1 MLTLRS
7 NDKLLEF
14 DKPKVM
20 GILNCNQDSFYAAS
34 RSQSEEKTSELI
46 DSMISFGANIID
58 IGGMSTKPGSKTIS
72 ADEEIGRIA
81 YALSYLG
88 NHYPDTWISVDTVQ
102 AAVAKFAIE
111 AGANMIN
118 DVSGGL
124 MDHNML
130 KIVGSHNIPYVCTHM
145 KGTPETIQTD
155 PQYGNILKEVNA
167 YFEERIAACNEAG
180 LTQLILDPGF
190 GFGKTLEHNY
200 QLLNQIET
208 LHQFSKPILTGFSR
222 KSMIYK
228 LLNTGPEDALNGTSI
243 LNTVALMKGIHIL
256 RVHDV
261 REALEAVTLIQ
272 KMKIA

>member
-7 NDKLLEF
+7 NDKLLEL

-72 ADEEIGRIA
+72 ADEEIERIA

-88 NHYPDTWISVDTVQ
+88 NHHPDTWISVDTVQ
-102 AAVAKFAIE
+102 ATVAKFAIE

-145 KGTPETIQTD
+145 KGTPETMQTD
-155 PQYGNILKEVNA
+155 PQYDNILKEVNA

-180 LTQLILDPGF
+180 LTQVILDPGF

-208 LHQFSKPILTGFSR
+208 LHHFGKPILTGFSR

-228 LLNTGPEDALNGTSI
+228 LLNTRPEDALNGTTI

-261 REALEAVTLIQ
+261 REAVEAVTLIQ
-272 KMKIA
+272 KMKNA

>member
-7 NDKLLEF
+7 NDKLLEL

-34 RSQSEEKTSELI
+34 RSQSEEKSSELI

-72 ADEEIGRIA
+72 ADEEIERIA
-81 YALSYLG
+81 YALSYLR
-88 NHYPDTWISVDTVQ
+88 NHHPDAWISVDTVQ
-102 AAVAKFAIE
+102 ATVAKFAIE

-145 KGTPETIQTD
+145 KGTPETMQTD
-155 PQYGNILKEVNA
+155 PQYDNILKEVNA

-180 LTQLILDPGF
+180 LTQVILDPGF

-208 LHQFSKPILTGFSR
+208 LHHFGKPILTGFSR

-228 LLNTGPEDALNGTSI
+228 LLNAGPEDALNGTTI
-243 LNTVALMKGIHIL
+243 LNTVALMKGIQIL

-261 REALEAVTLIQ
+261 REAVEAVKLIQ
-272 KMKIA
+272 KMKNA

>member
-7 NDKLLEF
+7 NDKLLEL

-20 GILNCNQDSFYAAS
+20 GILNCNHDSFYAAS

-72 ADEEIGRIA
+72 ADEEIGRIS
-81 YALSYLG
+81 YALSYLK
-88 NHYPDTWISVDTVQ
+88 NHHPDAWISVDTVQ
-102 AAVAKFAIE
+102 ATVAKFAIE

-145 KGTPETIQTD
+145 KGTPETMQTD
-155 PQYGNILKEVNA
+155 PQYDNILKEVNA

-180 LTQLILDPGF
+180 LTQVILDPGF

-208 LHQFSKPILTGFSR
+208 LHHFGKPILTGFSR

-228 LLNTGPEDALNGTSI
+228 LLNAGPEDALNGTSI
-243 LNTVALMKGIHIL
+243 LNTVALMKGIQIL

-261 REALEAVTLIQ
+261 REAVEAVKLIQ
-272 KMKIA
+272 KMKNA